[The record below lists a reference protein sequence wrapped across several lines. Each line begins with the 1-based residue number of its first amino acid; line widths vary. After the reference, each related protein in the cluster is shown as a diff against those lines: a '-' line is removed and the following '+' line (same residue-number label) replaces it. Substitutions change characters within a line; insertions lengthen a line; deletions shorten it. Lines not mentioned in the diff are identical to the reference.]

1 MREKKIFQWLEWC
14 LWVLNPVMIILAI
27 FSQKIQPGLFFQW
40 IGKFHPLVLHFPVVL
55 GMLIAI
61 YFLFFQNRRIPMDTE
76 KLLLAINAVISSG
89 VVICGLL
96 LSKQS
101 AYDGDLILLHKWGG
115 LTFAL
120 LSWIWIYL
128 LDLKISSKKYL
139 ALVYLTILI
148 GSTHKGA
155 QLTHGVNALSFPESP
170 LSKSENKQPSDSTAT
185 LYDAGIAPVL
195 SQKCISCHG
204 IDKIKGDL
212 QLNTVENIMKGGK
225 HGDILKG
232 DSNKAALLL
241 ERLRLPQSDEKHMPP
256 DGKLQLT
263 ADESALIGKWIK
275 SGASFKIKLSQ
286 LAQNDSLLLLTKK
299 ATPISDPKFEPKSN
313 LPDLKELNSNYCTVN
328 YLFSGADD
336 VEVNFFQGSFYDH
349 ENLKKL
355 EKVKDQVVILNMQ
368 GMPLKNEDLDLIV
381 QFTNL
386 QKLNLNNT
394 KLEITSL
401 GILKSLP
408 KLKSLSICGIEFDE
422 TALYKFL
429 EKSGLTELNVWT
441 KNGTHRQLEKLIAK
455 YPNIRILVGDNLEDQ
470 VMKISNPSIEQDSLI
485 IPNHLDVKLKH
496 LLKGVVIR
504 YTTDGSDPDSLKS
517 NEYKE
522 IFRLS
527 QNTVLKVKAYRAGWK
542 SSDVVQR
549 TYYKSEIHPDSIA
562 LLTNPDPKHRGNGA
576 KTLTDYDLGE
586 NNRYTDKW
594 LGYKDSNLEF
604 VIWFNQPKPLNSA
617 FLNAYI
623 EIGASIFPIVSIEVQ
638 GSNDGKL
645 FKRIVETKFP
655 AATKSD
661 PSGAKTFTCNFPKG
675 TSFKFYKFIVSN
687 CKKLP
692 VWKKDGKGKP
702 AWIFVDELFLN

>member
-1 MREKKIFQWLEWC
+1 MSEKRIFQWLEWC
-14 LWVLNPVMIILAI
+14 LWVTNPVMIILAI
-27 FSQKIQPGLFFQW
+27 FNQKIQPGLFFLW
-40 IGKFHPLVLHFPVVL
+40 MGKLHPLVLHFPVVF
-55 GMLIAI
+55 GMLIAT
-61 YFLFFQNRRIPMDTE
+61 YFLFFQRRRIPLDTE
-76 KLLLAINAVISSG
+76 KLLLAINAVIASG

-96 LSKQS
+96 LSKQN
-101 AYDGDLILLHKWGG
+101 AYDGDLIILHKWGG
-115 LTFAL
+115 FTFAL

-128 LDLKISSKKYL
+128 LDLKISFKKYL
-139 ALVYLTILI
+139 ALIYLVVLI

-170 LSKSENKQPSDSTAT
+170 QSKLETKQVSDQTT
-185 LYDAGIAPVL
+185 LYEAGIAPVL
-195 SQKCISCHG
+195 AQKCTSCHG
-204 IDKIKGDL
+204 ADKVKGNL

-232 DSNKAALLL
+232 DSNNAALLL
-241 ERLRLPQSDEKHMPP
+241 QRLLLPQSDEKHMPP

-263 ADESALIGKWIK
+263 ADESALIGKWIRG
-275 SGASFKIKLSQ
+275 GASFKIRLSQ
-286 LAQNDSLLLLTKK
+286 LAQKDSLLLLTKK
-299 ATPISDPKFEPKSN
+299 ATPVNGPKFEPKSN
-313 LPDLKELNSNYCTVN
+313 LPDLKALNSNYCTVN
-328 YLFSGADD
+328 YLFNGADE
-336 VEVNFFQGSFYDH
+336 VEVNFFQGSFYNH

-368 GMPLKNEDLDLIV
+368 GMPLKKEDLDLIV
-381 QFTNL
+381 QFINL

-441 KNGTHRQLEKLIAK
+441 KNGTYKQLEKLIAK
-455 YPNIRILVGDNLEDQ
+455 YPNIKIIVGDNLDDQ

-496 LLKGVVIR
+496 LLKGVSIR

-517 NEYKE
+517 QEYKE

-549 TYYKSEIHPDSIA
+549 TYYKSEIHPDSIV
-562 LLTNPDPKHRGNGA
+562 LLTNPDSKHRGNGA
-576 KTLTDYDLGE
+576 KTLIDYDLGE

-604 VIWFNQPKPLNSA
+604 VIGFNQPKLLNSA
-617 FLNAYI
+617 FLNAYV
-623 EIGASIFPIVSIEVQ
+623 EIGASIFPIVSIAVR

-645 FKRIVETKFP
+645 FKRIAETKFP
-655 AATKSD
+655 AATKKD
-661 PSGAKTFTCNFPKG
+661 PSGAKTFTCRFPKG
-675 TSFKFYKFIVSN
+675 TSFKFYKFVVAN

>member
-1 MREKKIFQWLEWC
+1 MSEKKIFQWLEWG

-27 FSQKIQPGLFFQW
+27 FSQKVQPALFFLW
-40 IGKFHPLVLHFPVVL
+40 IGKLHPLVLHFPVVF
-55 GMLIAI
+55 GILIAI
-61 YFLFFQNRRIPMDTE
+61 YFLFFQRRRIPLDTE
-76 KLLLAINAVISSG
+76 KLLLAINALISSG

-96 LSKQS
+96 LSKQN
-101 AYDGDLILLHKWGG
+101 AYDGDLIILHKWGG
-115 LTFAL
+115 LIFAL
-120 LSWIWIYL
+120 LSWFWIYL

-139 ALVYLTILI
+139 AFVFLAILI

-170 LSKSENKQPSDSTAT
+170 LAKSENTPASDSTST
-185 LYDAGIAPVL
+185 LYEAGIAPVL
-195 SQKCISCHG
+195 AQKCISCHG
-204 IDKIKGDL
+204 ADKIKGDL
-212 QLNTVENIMKGGK
+212 QLNTAENILKGGK
-225 HGDILKG
+225 HGDILRG
-232 DSNKAALLL
+232 DSNNAALLL

-256 DGKLQLT
+256 DGKMQLT
-263 ADESALIGKWIK
+263 ADEYALIANWIK
-275 SGASFKIKLSQ
+275 GGASVKIKLSQ
-286 LAQNDSLLLLTKK
+286 LAKNDSLFLLTKK
-299 ATPISDPKFEPKSN
+299 ATPVSGPKFEPKSN

-328 YLFSGADD
+328 YLFSGADA
-336 VEVNFFQGSFYDH
+336 VEVNFFQGSFYNH

-355 EKVKDQVVILNMQ
+355 EKVKDLVVILNMQ
-368 GMPLKNEDLDLIV
+368 GMPLKKEDLDLIV

-401 GILKSLP
+401 GILKSLA

-422 TALYKFL
+422 TALGKFL

-441 KNGTHRQLEKLIAK
+441 KNGSYKQLEKLMAK
-455 YPNIRILVGDNLEDQ
+455 YPGTKIIVGDNLEDQ

-485 IPNHLDVKLKH
+485 IPNHLDVRLKH
-496 LLKGVVIR
+496 LLKGVTIR
-504 YTTDGSDPDSLKS
+504 YTTDGSEPDSLKS
-517 NEYKE
+517 QEYKE

-542 SSDVVQR
+542 SSNVVQR

-604 VIWFNQPKPLNSA
+604 VIGFNQPKLLNSA
-617 FLNAYI
+617 FLNAYV
-623 EIGASIFPIVSIEVQ
+623 ETGPSIFPIVSITVQ

-645 FKRIVETKFP
+645 FSRIAETKFP
-655 AATKSD
+655 AATKSEVT
-661 PSGAKTFTCNFPKG
+661 GAKTFTCSFPRG
-675 TSFKFYKFIVSN
+675 TTFKFYKFIVAN
-687 CKKLP
+687 CKKMP
-692 VWKKDGKGKP
+692 AWKKGGKGKP